1 MSIWAHDLRAD
12 SQAPAWPA
20 LIAIAAIV
28 LGASATGCAEQPNL
42 ARHAASD
49 GAQLPIAAGA
59 APSTYA
65 DDGHQVGGDAEV
77 AGSAKAGPGQ
87 SVAQTPVPPLRNEDT
102 RKAFWR
108 MLASLAVVVVLVVVA
123 AVVGKKFLPRLAAQ
137 GRRQLRVMETLH
149 VTPRNAVHLMRVGDR
164 VFMLGSTKEGL
175 TTLGD
180 VTEAVAAPDA
190 AREGGDG

>member
-20 LIAIAAIV
+20 LIAIAAVV
-28 LGASATGCAEQPNL
+28 LAASATGCAGQPNL
-42 ARHAASD
+42 ADGTHPRSASAVAAP
-49 GAQLPIAAGA
+49 GAQ
-59 APSTYA
+59 A

-77 AGSAKAGPGQ
+77 AGSAETGPGE
-87 SVAQTPVPPLRNEDT
+87 SAARTPMPPLRNEDT

-108 MLASLAVVVVLVVVA
+108 MLASLAVVLVLVVVA

-149 VTPRNAVHLMRVGDR
+149 VAPRNAVHLMRVGDR

-180 VTEAVAAPDA
+180 VTEAVAAAPDPA
-190 AREGGDG
+190 EGEGDA